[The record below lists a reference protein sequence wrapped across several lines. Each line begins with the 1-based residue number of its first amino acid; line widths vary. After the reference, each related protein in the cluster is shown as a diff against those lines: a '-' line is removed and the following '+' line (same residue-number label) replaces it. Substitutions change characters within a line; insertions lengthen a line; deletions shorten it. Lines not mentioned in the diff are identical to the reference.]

1 MLPLRMA
8 GARPNHADFL
18 PPAQLVPCSA
28 YHENARTCHSYVGCT
43 VWYEASGCP
52 ASGTTAS
59 SLRFQTL
66 SRYHSA
72 TRRESHKDSSNAVQT
87 LLPPFLPLCSLE
99 VWPPPTW

>member
-1 MLPLRMA
+1 MLPLRVA

-28 YHENARTCHSYVGCT
+28 YRENARTCHSCVGCT

-59 SLRFQTL
+59 SLHFQTL
-66 SRYHSA
+66 FRYHSA
-72 TRRESHKDSSNAVQT
+72 ARMESRRDSSSAVRT
-87 LLPPFLPLCSLE
+87 LQLPFLPLCFLA
-99 VWPPPTW
+99 VWPPPT